1 MDLHKEKANKNQPQ
15 ICAYLL
21 KHPPNIFFY

>member
-1 MDLHKEKANKNQPQ
+1 MDPHKEKANKNQPQ

-21 KHPPNIFFY
+21 KHPPNILLY